1 MKNAIIALLGILSIN
16 SLNAQFDEYTESDG
30 KLDPTLQAKFDSV
43 NTLFNK
49 IESEFPTWKTG
60 DDNSHLKGLL
70 RSVFND
76 YLAKDL
82 YRSDETVSLLHVT
95 GFNTIHNGTIVSE
108 WITTL
113 NQNLYPSD
121 QYSMR
126 YNDDGEIEH
135 LWIFDLTGRMV
146 REITII
152 WDDTYDGVNY
162 TNMRTI
168 MDSYF
173 NRAAN

>member
-1 MKNAIIALLGILSIN
+1 MRNLIIALLGILSVT

-30 KLDPTLQAKFDSV
+30 KLDSTLQFKFDSI

-49 IESEFPTWKTG
+49 IENEFPTWKTG
-60 DDNSHLKGLL
+60 NDNSNLKGLL
-70 RSVFND
+70 RNLCND
-76 YLAKDL
+76 PSAKDL
-82 YRSDETVSLLHVT
+82 YRSDESVGLLHVN

-108 WITTL
+108 WITIL
-113 NQNLYPSD
+113 NQSLYSND

-135 LWIFDLTGRMV
+135 LYIYDNDGKMV
-146 REITII
+146 REIMII
-152 WDDTYDGVNY
+152 WDSTYDGVNY
-162 TNMRTI
+162 TNLRTI

-173 NRAAN
+173 NQ

>member
-1 MKNAIIALLGILSIN
+1 MRNLIIALLGIFSIN
-16 SLNAQFDEYTESDG
+16 TLNAQFDGYTESDG
-30 KLDPTLQAKFDSV
+30 NLDPTLQAKFDSL
-43 NTLFNK
+43 NLIYNK

-60 DDNSHLKGLL
+60 DDNSNLKGLL
-70 RSVFND
+70 RILFND
-76 YLAKDL
+76 SLAKDL

-108 WITTL
+108 WISTL
-113 NQNLYPSD
+113 DQSLYPSD

-146 REITII
+146 REISII
-152 WDDTYDGVNY
+152 WDDTFDVVN
-162 TNMRTI
+162 NVNLRTI
-168 MDSYF
+168 LDSNF
-173 NRAAN
+173 NQ